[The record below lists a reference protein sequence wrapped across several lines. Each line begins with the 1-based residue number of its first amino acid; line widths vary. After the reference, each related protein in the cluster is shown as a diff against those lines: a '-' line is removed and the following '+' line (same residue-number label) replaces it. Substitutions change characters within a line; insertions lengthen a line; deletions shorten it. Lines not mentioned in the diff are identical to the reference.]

1 METIIN
7 KDNVDYKIEVVDDT
21 WGITDCECPRSEQNT
36 EYLSKMIIHY
46 RENVYKLPCEDD
58 LTEEEMQEILNS
70 EDFFALPLFIYEH
83 GGLAL
88 STSSQCQWDS
98 SCVGIIYLSKDD
110 VQQNGIENPIKIL
123 KDEIK
128 EYDDYLQGNIF
139 GIIISEKYKKVTIP
153 YYQNI
158 ADKICNSD
166 WEEIDSCYGFI
177 GEDYAIQEHDSWVKH
192 FEGEE

>member
-21 WGITDCECPRSEQNT
+21 WGECPREHSD
-36 EYLSKMIIHY
+36 YLSKMVIHY
-46 RENVYKLPCEDD
+46 KGYILPCEDD

-70 EDFFALPLFIYEH
+70 EDFYALPLFIYEH

-139 GIIISEKYKKVTIP
+139 GIIVSEKYKKVTIP

-166 WEEIDSCYGFI
+166 WEQIDSCYGFI

>member
-21 WGITDCECPRSEQNT
+21 WDECPRENSD
-36 EYLSKMIIHY
+36 YLSKMVIHY
-46 RENVYKLPCEDD
+46 KGYILPCEDD

-98 SCVGIIYLSKDD
+98 SCVGIIYLSIDT
-110 VQQNGIENPIKIL
+110 VQQNGIEDPMKLLN
-123 KDEIK
+123 DEIQ
-128 EYDDYLQGNIF
+128 EYDDYLKGNVF
-139 GIIISEKYKKVTIP
+139 GIIISEKYKNITIP

-177 GEDYAIQEHDSWVKH
+177 GEDYAIQEHNEWVKH
-192 FEGEE
+192 YEGAE

>member
-36 EYLSKMIIHY
+36 EYLSKMVIHY
-46 RENVYKLPCEDD
+46 KGYILPCEDD
-58 LTEEEMQEILNS
+58 LTVEEMQEILFS
-70 EDFFALPLFIYEH
+70 EDFYALPLFIYEH

-110 VQQNGIENPIKIL
+110 VEKNGIENPIKIL

-139 GIIISEKYKKVTIP
+139 GIIVSEKYKNITIP

-158 ADKICNSD
+158 ADKIYN
-166 WEEIDSCYGFI
+166 I
-177 GEDYAIQEHDSWVKH
+177 HL
-192 FEGEE
+192 